1 MKNNLLIKAVINA
14 AILGL
19 MAMPTIIS
27 AQNITITQ
35 LDSTELLT
43 SSRLDCYLSITDKQ
57 GEPLEDVK
65 TDLIRMKHETEEG
78 MNIVEILDVQRNNL
92 AKGDITFLLV
102 LDNSGSMYE
111 PVGDGT
117 AGNRMDHAKRAVK
130 EFLGSLDEKSTRVGL
145 AVFNTKYILLV
156 EPGRLHSRPGSNIKV
171 IEEALDRIEKPD
183 SKNAYTELYYSVS
196 QAAKDM
202 ARYRGRK
209 AIVLLSDGENY
220 PYFTMSGNLHPDLGE
235 TLYSPDNGL
244 KPLKREGVTLYGINF
259 STEKD
264 KSLASIS
271 IESGGTMY
279 EAITDE
285 ELSGVYDRIKNRIE
299 KEYRVT
305 VRAPLVFLG
314 APEIS
319 AEYEGSADTKSYYA
333 RPLMGNPE
341 RDYLFLSLMILLLSF
356 VIWVILMLIRFEK
369 PAAQAELSMLPLGT
383 GKPVQR
389 TIALTSQMTV
399 IGGSAQA
406 DFTVAGIPTLKESHA
421 TIVQDEKAG
430 TFTLVS
436 DEKVRVNNRLT
447 KKRELKPGD
456 VINVEGATIIFDAP
470 GTVSSKQ

>member
-1 MKNNLLIKAVINA
+1 
-14 AILGL
+14 
-19 MAMPTIIS
+19 IIS

-35 LDSTELLT
+35 LDSTELLI
-43 SSRLDCYLSITDKQ
+43 SSRIDCYLSITDDQ

-65 TDLIRMKHETEEG
+65 TDLIRMEHETEEG
-78 MNIVEILDVQRNNL
+78 MNTVEILDIQRNNL
-92 AKGDITFLLV
+92 AEEDITFLLV

-111 PVGDGT
+111 PVGDGM

-130 EFLGSLDEKSTRVGL
+130 EFLGSLDEQNTRVGL

-156 EPGRLHSRPGSNIKV
+156 EPDKNIKA
-171 IEEALDRIEKPD
+171 IEEALEGIDKPD
-183 SKNAYTELYYSVS
+183 NKNAYTELYYSIS
-196 QAAKDM
+196 QAARDM

-235 TLYSPDNGL
+235 TLYLPDNGL
-244 KPLKREGVTLYGINF
+244 EPLKREGVTLYGINF

-279 EAITDE
+279 EAVTDE

-305 VRAPLVFLG
+305 VRAPLVFIG
-314 APEIS
+314 SPEMS
-319 AEYEGSADTKSYYA
+319 AEYAGSGDTVNYYA
-333 RPLMGNPE
+333 RTLMGNPE

-369 PAAQAELSMLPLGT
+369 PANQAELSMLPSGA
-383 GKPVQR
+383 GKPAQR

-406 DFTVAGIPTLKESHA
+406 DFTVAGIPSLKESHA
-421 TIVQDEKAG
+421 TIVQDEKA
-430 TFTLVS
+430 
-436 DEKVRVNNRLT
+436 
-447 KKRELKPGD
+447 
-456 VINVEGATIIFDAP
+456 
-470 GTVSSKQ
+470 

>member
-1 MKNNLLIKAVINA
+1 MKNKLLINA
-14 AILGL
+14 AVLGL
-19 MAMPTIIS
+19 MVLPAIIS

-35 LDSTELLT
+35 LDSSELLT
-43 SSRLDCYLSITDKQ
+43 SSRIDCYLSITDNQ
-57 GEPLEDVK
+57 GEPLGDVN
-65 TDLIRMKHETEEG
+65 TDLIRMKHETQEG
-78 MNIVEILDVQRNNL
+78 LNTVEILDIQRNNS
-92 AKGDITFLLV
+92 ADGEITFLLV

-111 PVGDGT
+111 PVGDGMT
-117 AGNRMDHAKRAVK
+117 GNRMDHAKRAVK
-130 EFLGSLDEKSTRVGL
+130 KFLDSLDEQSTRVGL

-156 EPGRLHSRPGSNIKV
+156 EPGRLHSRAGTKSRPGSNIKV
-171 IEEALDRIEKPD
+171 IEKALEGIEKPEN
-183 SKNAYTELYYSVS
+183 KEAYTELYYSIS
-196 QAAKDM
+196 QAARDM

-209 AIVLLSDGENY
+209 GIVLLSDGENY

-235 TLYSPDNGL
+235 TLYLPDNGL
-244 KPLKREGVTLYGINF
+244 EPLKREGVTLYGINF

-264 KSLASIS
+264 KALASIS

-285 ELSGVYDRIKNRIE
+285 ELSGVYNRIKNRIE

-319 AEYEGSADTKSYYA
+319 AEYEGSDDIKTYYA
-333 RPLMGNPE
+333 RPLMGIPE

-369 PAAQAELSMLPLGT
+369 PAARAELSMLPMGA
-383 GKPVQR
+383 GKPAQR

-406 DFTVAGIPTLKESHA
+406 DFTVAGIPSLKESHA

-436 DEKVRVNNRLT
+436 DEEVRVNNRMT
-447 KKRELKPGD
+447 KKRKLNPGD
-456 VINVEGATIIFDAP
+456 VINIEGATIVFDAP
-470 GTVSSKQ
+470 ENSK

>member
-1 MKNNLLIKAVINA
+1 MKNKLLINA
-14 AILGL
+14 AVLGL
-19 MAMPTIIS
+19 MVLPAIIS

-35 LDSTELLT
+35 LDSSELLT
-43 SSRLDCYLSITDKQ
+43 SSRIDCYLSITDNQ
-57 GEPLEDVK
+57 GKPLEDVR
-65 TDLIRMKHETEEG
+65 TNLIRMEHETEEG
-78 MNIVEILDVQRNNL
+78 MNTVEILDIQRNNL
-92 AKGDITFLLV
+92 SEGETAFLLV

-111 PVGDGT
+111 PVGDGI

-130 EFLGSLDEKSTRVGL
+130 EFLGSLDEQNTRVGL
-145 AVFNTKYILLV
+145 AVFNTKYMLLV
-156 EPGRLHSRPGSNIKV
+156 EPGSDITV
-171 IEEALDRIEKPD
+171 IEEALERIEKPD
-183 SKNAYTELYYSVS
+183 SENAYTELYYSIS
-196 QAAKDM
+196 QAAWDM

-220 PYFTMSGNLHPDLGE
+220 PYFTMSGKLHPDFGE

-244 KPLKREGVTLYGINF
+244 GPLKREGITLYGINF

-305 VRAPLVFLG
+305 IRAPLVFLG
-314 APEIS
+314 SPEIS
-319 AEYEGSADTKSYYA
+319 AEYEGSDDTKSYYA
-333 RPLMGNPE
+333 RPLMGTPE
-341 RDYLFLSLMILLLSF
+341 KDYLFLSLMILLLSF

-369 PAAQAELSMLPLGT
+369 PANQAELSMLPLGA
-383 GKPVQR
+383 GKPAQR

-399 IGGSAQA
+399 IGGSAKA
-406 DFTVAGIPTLKESHA
+406 DFTVAGIPSLKESHA

-436 DEKVRVNNRLT
+436 DEDVRVNNRMT
-447 KKRELKPGD
+447 KKRKLKPGD
-456 VINVEGATIIFDAP
+456 VINIEGATIVFDAP
-470 GTVSSKQ
+470 KD